1 MPAYSPISW
10 HSLCRASRRTATC
23 PFHPQVASLQ
33 RPTFAMCDQLKSVS
47 RERFRRRH
55 SVRLQIEDV
64 TAIQFVLHWMIDTC

>member
-1 MPAYSPISW
+1 
-10 HSLCRASRRTATC
+10 
-23 PFHPQVASLQ
+23 
-33 RPTFAMCDQLKSVS
+33 MCDQLKSVS